1 MKGAPCVATPGT
13 RPRYA
18 VVGDLYD
25 ILADSA
31 QTGGQYALL
40 HALVPPQGGTP
51 PHTHSRED
59 EAFYVLEGEL
69 VVTIDGQRHVARAG
83 SFVHAPR
90 GIPHYFRNEGA
101 TPTVM
106 LVWVVPGGFEA
117 FFREVGEV
125 CSPGTT
131 APPAVTD
138 AHVARVLDR
147 APHYGVQIH
156 LPA

>member
-1 MKGAPCVATPGT
+1 MPGVPTVATPGA
-13 RPRYA
+13 RPLYA

-40 HALVPPQGGTP
+40 HAIVPPQGGTP

-90 GIPHYFRNEGA
+90 GIPHFFRNEGA
-101 TPTVM
+101 TPAVIQ
-106 LVWVVPGGFEA
+106 VWVVPGGFEA

-125 CSPGTT
+125 CSPGTET
-131 APPAVTD
+131 APPVTE
-138 AHVARVLDR
+138 AHLGRVLER
-147 APHYGVQIH
+147 APQYGVEIH
-156 LPA
+156 V